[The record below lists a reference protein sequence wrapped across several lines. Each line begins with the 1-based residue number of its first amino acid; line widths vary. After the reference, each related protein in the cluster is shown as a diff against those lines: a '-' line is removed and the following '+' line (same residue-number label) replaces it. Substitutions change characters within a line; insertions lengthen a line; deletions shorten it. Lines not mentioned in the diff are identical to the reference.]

1 MGGYGVRARECTRI
15 RRFIDSEQRVS
26 VDLPGRRI
34 ERSLCEKLQ
43 VTNETFVRQRGVIE
57 GRRIALR
64 NNREHVA
71 NKLDRNNQTVRAFV
85 AAWWR

>member
-1 MGGYGVRARECTRI
+1 MGGYGVRARECAGT

-26 VDLPGRRI
+26 VDLPCRRI

-57 GRRIALR
+57 GRSIALG

-71 NKLDRNNQTVRAFV
+71 NKLDRNNQTIGALRYTP
-85 AAWWR
+85 